1 MTASRQ
7 AVFVR
12 QRRLDVI
19 QRALSKVLDEE
30 SWSPATP
37 RPLRVGSADASSRGW
52 TMIAP
57 GLANFFLDRG
67 GTEESRLRRLAR
79 ELRSP
84 LYEVDVRDTAMTLVE
99 TDERGRVRVSGS
111 PMPVVAGLAGAAG
124 DAELPELD
132 KLDDLD
138 GRSRENHG
146 DQGER
151 EALEHASPVVGFGLL
166 AMPDDVRERIAALH
180 GGPPRALADYLGA
193 LAGFPGWTRHGDDA
207 VAAGELIYEPPRI
220 VIRANGRPSVRA
232 TATTGIMAL
241 PPGTREASARPTQRV
256 ALPAH
261 DRRGRRPRS
270 ASRPRR

>member
-1 MTASRQ
+1 MTAWRQ

-19 QRALSKVLDEE
+19 QRALSEVLDEE
-30 SWSPATP
+30 AWSPATP

-67 GTEESRLRRLAR
+67 GTDAARLRRLALA
-79 ELRSP
+79 LRCP
-84 LYEVDVRDTAMTLVE
+84 MYEVDVRDTAMTLVE
-99 TDERGRVRVSGS
+99 ADERGRMRVSGS
-111 PMPVVAGLAGAAG
+111 L
-124 DAELPELD
+124 ER
-132 KLDDLD
+132 
-138 GRSRENHG
+138 RSRENQD

-151 EALEHASPVVGFGLL
+151 EALELASPTVGFGLL
-166 AMPDDVRERIAALH
+166 AMPDDVHARISALH
-180 GGPPRALADYLGA
+180 DGPPRALADYLGA

-207 VAAGELIYEPPRI
+207 IAAGELVYEPPRI
-220 VIRANGRPSVRA
+220 VVTHGRASGRPSVRA
-232 TATTGIMAL
+232 TTTTGIMAL
-241 PPGTREASARPTQRV
+241 PPGTREASARPTPRV